1 MIAEILYH
9 KFKKVAKKKPRERGE
24 NVTNYYLNL
33 NDQSNGDYEVYKES
47 CYYYYMYKS
56 GHNFELLGSFN
67 NEIDAVNYAK
77 IKHPE
82 YKIDGCAH
90 CCSKAHRG

>member
-1 MIAEILYH
+1 M
-9 KFKKVAKKKPRERGE
+9 
-24 NVTNYYLNL
+24 TNYYLNL
-33 NDQSNGDYEVYKES
+33 NAQSNGDHEVHKES